1 MKLHAFVA
9 MPFGVKNDS
18 QGRRIDFTRVY
29 QELIKP
35 GLEMALPDISP
46 DNDAE
51 HDTCCG
57 VNIADVVFNPLY
69 SEKSSLATSEAEAD
83 DQRDEALFDTRFSA
97 LKIEP
102 GRDQPVV
109 LGVPPWGERLREKLR
124 ESVHQ
129 STSQSHH

>member
-46 DNDAE
+46 DNDTE

-57 VNIADVVFNPLY
+57 VMPTWFLTRCIQRNRLCLPQKRKQTISVTKPFLIRA
-69 SEKSSLATSEAEAD
+69 LA
-83 DQRDEALFDTRFSA
+83 
-97 LKIEP
+97 P
-102 GRDQPVV
+102 
-109 LGVPPWGERLREKLR
+109 
-124 ESVHQ
+124 
-129 STSQSHH
+129 

>member
-1 MKLHAFVA
+1 

-35 GLEMALPDISP
+35 GLEMALPDIST

-57 VNIADVVFNPLY
+57 VNIANVVFNPLY
-69 SEKSSLATSEAEAD
+69 SEKSSLSTSEAEAG
-83 DQRDEALFDTRFSA
+83 DQSDEALFDTRFNA

-102 GRDQPVV
+102 GHGEPVV

-124 ESVHQ
+124 KSVHQ
-129 STSQSHH
+129 PASQSND